1 MEPINLHEERKRR
14 GLMPSP
20 RERRRRAA
28 KQWRKD
34 HWIAYRLSRLFNGD
48 SLDAYL
54 GTIKQDVHDHV
65 HGHVRHDPDNPNL
78 LLPPSSEAN
87 PAAIELILV
96 ELRNLSRRTK
106 ERHKKMQAVLAEAKA
121 SRRYT

>member
-1 MEPINLHEERKRR
+1 MTKLINLHEERKRR

-54 GTIKQDVHDHV
+54 GSLKQDVHDQV
-65 HGHVRHDPDNPNL
+65 HGHVRRSSIDPDL
-78 LLPPSSEAN
+78 ELPPSSEAN
-87 PAAIELILV
+87 PAAIKLILA
-96 ELRNLSRRTK
+96 ELDELGKRVK
-106 ERHKKMQAVLAEAKA
+106 ERRKKMQAVLIQAKA
-121 SRRYT
+121 DQR